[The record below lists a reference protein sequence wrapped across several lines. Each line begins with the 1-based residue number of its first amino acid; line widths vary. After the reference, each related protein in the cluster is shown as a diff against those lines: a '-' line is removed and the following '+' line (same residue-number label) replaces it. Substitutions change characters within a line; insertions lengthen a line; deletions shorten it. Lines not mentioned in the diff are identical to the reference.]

1 MSGWKKWEPLRGGVW
16 ENKLSGGTMH
26 RRHSF
31 SLRFCVWRRLIGFE
45 EINGDFEMLKLS
57 QHPLGTATPLSA
69 SELFVLWK

>member
-1 MSGWKKWEPLRGGVW
+1 
-16 ENKLSGGTMH
+16 MH

-69 SELFVLWK
+69 SKLFVLWK